1 MKYDYIFAGVGLASL
16 LILQEMMQ
24 SNLLRDKN
32 VLLLEPNDKNS
43 NDRTWCFWE
52 QDKGE
57 WDDLIT
63 KKWNSALFVNHK
75 QTTNCISKGDSY
87 KMIESASFYSSII
100 ERLNKYENVVWKKE
114 KVLYFEE
121 NPDRVEVTSE
131 NEVYTGA
138 ILFNN
143 AFDFQKLKSDKKYP
157 LLQQHFVGWF
167 IKTKVPAFDANCA
180 TFMDFT
186 IPQKG
191 NTRFM
196 YVLPLSETEALIE
209 YTLFSADLLEEKEY
223 EAAIESYLSEKGIAS
238 FEILKKEKGNIPMT
252 AYPFWKNNSKHVLN
266 IGTAGGWTKASS
278 GYTFQNS
285 TKQSKKVVAFLKKD
299 TVDFRDFNKTNRFWF
314 YDKLFI
320 DVLYKNN
327 ELGYGL
333 FSGLFSKVEPEI
345 VLRFLDEETTV
356 LEELKVIM
364 ACPKKPFLKALMRRL
379 IDCVFPKKALF

>member
-1 MKYDYIFAGVGLASL
+1 
-16 LILQEMMQ
+16 
-24 SNLLRDKN
+24 
-32 VLLLEPNDKNS
+32 
-43 NDRTWCFWE
+43 
-52 QDKGE
+52 
-57 WDDLIT
+57 
-63 KKWNSALFVNHK
+63 
-75 QTTNCISKGDSY
+75 
-87 KMIESASFYSSII
+87 
-100 ERLNKYENVVWKKE
+100 
-114 KVLYFEE
+114 
-121 NPDRVEVTSE
+121 
-131 NEVYTGA
+131 
-138 ILFNN
+138 
-143 AFDFQKLKSDKKYP
+143 
-157 LLQQHFVGWF
+157 
-167 IKTKVPAFDANCA
+167 
-180 TFMDFT
+180 
-186 IPQKG
+186 
-191 NTRFM
+191 M